1 MKAIFHIIAIL
12 AAGGAAYFSYDH
24 SNKFKEQQSI
34 RIKANDDNRAVTA
47 SAEATEKELK
57 DEQGALKLAQDQ
69 REELTQAISALKS
82 NENQLKRELGE
93 IEGLLEEQQAEFDQL
108 KKTEEEVNRVVE
120 SIKEDLNI
128 DGEVNIDTLAGIIGQ
143 IEEDKKARQK
153 KLEELE
159 TLVAA
164 AEKKLAQNNSDAD
177 RLTQRKVERN
187 NRISR
192 NAMEAVI
199 TAVEQGWG
207 FVVIGAGSNTG
218 FTPQTSLLVKRD
230 GKLIGRVRPSSIEPN
245 QTIAE
250 IDQESLVPGVRL
262 QPGDRVILARPAT
275 N

>member
-24 SNKFKEQQSI
+24 SVKFKEQQKL
-34 RIKANDDNRAVTA
+34 RIDANDQNRAVTA

-69 REELTQAISALKS
+69 REELTQSISALKS

-93 IEGLLEEQQAEFDQL
+93 IEGLLEEQKAEFDQL

-143 IEEDKKARQK
+143 IEEDKKAREK

-250 IDQESLVPGVRL
+250 IDQESLVLGVRL

>member
-24 SNKFKEQQSI
+24 SVKFKEQQKL
-34 RIKANDDNRAVTA
+34 RIDANDQNRAVTA

-69 REELTQAISALKS
+69 REELTQSISALKS

-93 IEGLLEEQQAEFDQL
+93 IEGLLEEQKAEFDQL

-143 IEEDKKARQK
+143 IEEDKKAREK

-177 RLTQRKVERN
+177 RLTQRKLERN

-250 IDQESLVPGVRL
+250 IDQESLVLGVRL

>member
-12 AAGGAAYFSYDH
+12 AAGGAAYYSYDH
-24 SNKFKEQQSI
+24 SVKFKEQQSI
-34 RIKANDDNRAVTA
+34 RIKANEDNRAVTA

-69 REELTQAISALKS
+69 REELTQSISALKS

-159 TLVAA
+159 TLVGA

-192 NAMEAVI
+192 NAMDAVI

>member
-24 SNKFKEQQSI
+24 SVKFKEQQSI

-69 REELTQAISALKS
+69 REELTQSISALKS

>member
-1 MKAIFHIIAIL
+1 
-12 AAGGAAYFSYDH
+12 
-24 SNKFKEQQSI
+24 
-34 RIKANDDNRAVTA
+34 
-47 SAEATEKELK
+47 
-57 DEQGALKLAQDQ
+57 
-69 REELTQAISALKS
+69 
-82 NENQLKRELGE
+82 
-93 IEGLLEEQQAEFDQL
+93 
-108 KKTEEEVNRVVE
+108 VVE

-143 IEEDKKARQK
+143 IEEDKKAREK

-177 RLTQRKVERN
+177 RLTQRKLERN

-250 IDQESLVPGVRL
+250 IDQESLVLGVRL